1 MSQRTELCASGQQVS
16 VSLYAMGGKKGRIYP
31 EHFRLSIASQKLHS
45 FRFGFPDSI
54 TTFHPPGIGP
64 QALSQAFPSVEL
76 YNHANRSHP
85 IQTFLLIILKPA
97 ANPPLWNLQL
107 AFCTQYTSQI
117 IKFSNYGM
125 VLHNSTAYYI
135 IRESIYK
142 MHTRSLMQLHDM
154 MICRIMSTAEM
165 QFKV

>member
-1 MSQRTELCASGQQVS
+1 MV
-16 VSLYAMGGKKGRIYP
+16 GKKGCIYP
-31 EHFRLSIASQKLHS
+31 KCFGLSTASRKQQS
-45 FRFGFPDSI
+45 FPFEFPDTI
-54 TTFHPPGIGP
+54 TTFHPPGMGL
-64 QALSQAFPSVEL
+64 QALSLAFPSVEP
-76 YNHANRSHP
+76 YDHANRSHP
-85 IQTFLLIILKPA
+85 IQTFLQIILKPA

-117 IKFSNYGM
+117 IKLSNYGM

-142 MHTRSLMQLHDM
+142 MYTRSLMQLHDM

>member
-1 MSQRTELCASGQQVS
+1 MRFWTASVCFTVQ
-16 VSLYAMGGKKGRIYP
+16 AMDGKKDRIYP
-31 EHFRLSIASQKLHS
+31 R
-45 FRFGFPDSI
+45 RFVFPLFSRINVYSLFDSLDTI
-54 TTFHPPGIGP
+54 TTSHPPGIGP
-64 QALSQAFPSVEL
+64 QALSQAFPSVEP

-85 IQTFLLIILKPA
+85 IQTFLLITLKPA

-107 AFCTQYTSQI
+107 AFYTQYTSQI